1 MSLEE
6 QISYWKNRCL
16 IAEEKL
22 EHISYIPKSEL
33 ISIASSKEM
42 EVNELKYKACLFFK
56 KFDPNNWKKMCI
68 EAKESDDQIY
78 FWKLKVLE
86 ANIIKADI
94 ISSSEQHKF

>member
-6 QISYWKNRCL
+6 QLIYWKNRCI
-16 IAEEKL
+16 IAEQKL

-42 EVNELKYKACLFFK
+42 EVNELKYKASLVFK
-56 KFDPNNWKKMCI
+56 NLDPDNWNKICK

-86 ANIIKADI
+86 GNII
-94 ISSSEQHKF
+94 ISSLE

>member
-6 QISYWKNRCL
+6 QITYWKNRCL

-42 EVNELKYKACLFFK
+42 EVNELKYKASLIFK
-56 KFDPNNWKKMCI
+56 KLNPENWKKVCK

-78 FWKLKVLE
+78 YWKLKVIE
-86 ANIIKADI
+86 ANIIT
-94 ISSSEQHKF
+94 SSE

>member
-6 QISYWKNRCL
+6 QITYWKNRCL

-33 ISIASSKEM
+33 ISIASSKEI

-56 KFDPNNWKKMCI
+56 KLDLDNWNKMCK

-78 FWKLKVLE
+78 FWKLKVIE
-86 ANIIKADI
+86 AEIIT
-94 ISSSEQHKF
+94 SSE

>member
-6 QISYWKNRCL
+6 QLIYWKNRCI
-16 IAEEKL
+16 IAEQKL

-42 EVNELKYKACLFFK
+42 EVNELKYKASLVFK
-56 KFDPNNWKKMCI
+56 KLDPDNWNKICK
-68 EAKESDDQIY
+68 EAKVSDDQIY

-86 ANIIKADI
+86 ANII
-94 ISSSEQHKF
+94 ISSLE

>member
-42 EVNELKYKACLFFK
+42 EVNELKYKAYLIFK
-56 KFDPNNWKKMCI
+56 NLDPNNWTKICK

-86 ANIIKADI
+86 ANII
-94 ISSSEQHKF
+94 ISSLE

>member
-16 IAEEKL
+16 LAEEKL
-22 EHISYIPKSEL
+22 EYISYIPKSEL

-42 EVNELKYKACLFFK
+42 DVNELKYKASLIFK
-56 KFDPNNWKKMCI
+56 NLDHENWKKMCK

-78 FWKLKVLE
+78 FWKLKVIE
-86 ANIIKADI
+86 AEIIT
-94 ISSSEQHKF
+94 SSEKHKF